1 MVSGLTATM
10 IEAPLE
16 LQKTQ
21 KIPEGHLDQ
30 CKAQGLPTEGNA
42 AGNTVNFLDL
52 AGENKPPPRLPAG
65 YASKKN
71 PVIGLN

>member
-16 LQKTQ
+16 LQKSQ

-30 CKAQGLPTEGNA
+30 CKAQGLPTAGNA
-42 AGNTVNFLDL
+42 AGNTVDFLDL
-52 AGENKPPPRLPAG
+52 TGENKSPPRLPAG
-65 YASKKN
+65 LAPLICLFS
-71 PVIGLN
+71 